1 MQPEFRPSN
10 HSIIYKL
17 GKLKE
22 IDFVNKT
29 SLSNGLRI
37 VTEQIDSVKSISVG
51 IWVKT
56 GSRNETKE
64 QAGVTHFLEHM
75 LFKGTKSRTAFDIA
89 LSMESVG
96 GFLNAFTSSEYT
108 CYYARCVDQE
118 IDRAL
123 DVLSDMVL
131 NPSFPEEEV
140 EKEKKVVIEE
150 MKMYRDSPDDYLFE
164 EFTTKMFDGHQLGR
178 PILGFEET
186 VSSFTR
192 EDLYNY
198 MKDRYRPG
206 NLLVSVA
213 GNVNHDKVVELVSS
227 YFESLPASEVVNE
240 EQPMKEMSTD
250 KLLLTKAIE
259 QTHYLLG
266 RRGMNFN
273 HDDKYLLLLAN
284 TVLGGGMS
292 SRLHQNVREKYGYC
306 YSIQTFNQSYS
317 DSGIWGVY
325 VGTDKEYVEHVH
337 ELVVAELNKIR
348 EELVPEKELKEAK
361 SQLKGKLLLSQENT
375 SNRMMRMAKSEL
387 YFGRFVTLDE
397 LEENIDKVTAEEIL
411 QFSKDFFDQKHFMEA
426 VLSPEEE
433 G

>member
-1 MQPEFRPSN
+1 MKNLQ
-10 HSIIYKL
+10 
-17 GKLKE
+17 E
-22 IDFVNKT
+22 IDLTQKT
-29 SLSNGLRI
+29 ALSNGLRI
-37 VTEQIDSVKSISVG
+37 VTERIDSVKSISVG

-56 GSRNETKE
+56 GSRNETKK

-75 LFKGTKSRTAFDIA
+75 LFKGTEKRTAFDIA

-96 GFLNAFTSSEYT
+96 GYLNAFTSSEYT
-108 CYYARCVDQE
+108 CYYARCVDEE

-213 GNVNHDKVVELVSS
+213 GNVDHNKVVELVSE
-227 YFESLPASEVVNE
+227 YFADLPSSDIVNE
-240 EQPMKEMSTD
+240 DQPMKEMSKD
-250 KLLLTKAIE
+250 KLLLTKSIE

-273 HDDKYLLLLAN
+273 HEDKYLLLLVN

-348 EELVPEKELKEAK
+348 QELVPEKELKEAK

-411 QFSKDFFDQKHFMEA
+411 EFSKEFFDQKYFMEA

-433 G
+433 E

>member
-1 MQPEFRPSN
+1 MEN
-10 HSIIYKL
+10 
-17 GKLKE
+17 LKE
-22 IDFVNKT
+22 IETVQKAT
-29 SLSNGLRI
+29 LANGLRI
-37 VTEQIDSVKSISVG
+37 VTEHIDSVKSISVG

-56 GSRNETKE
+56 GSRNEAKE

-75 LFKGTKSRTAFDIA
+75 LFKGTEKRSAFDIA

-96 GFLNAFTSSEYT
+96 GYLNAFTSSEYT
-108 CYYARCVDQE
+108 CYYARCVDEQ

-164 EFTTKMFDGHQLGR
+164 EFSSKMFEGHQLGR

-186 VSSFTR
+186 VSAFTR
-192 EDLYNY
+192 DDLYDY
-198 MKDRYRPG
+198 MRERYRPG
-206 NLLVSVA
+206 NLLISVA
-213 GNVNHDKVVELVSS
+213 GNVDHDKVVELVNS
-227 YFESLPASEVVNE
+227 YFGEVSAAETSNGA
-240 EQPMKEMSTD
+240 QPMQEMNTD
-250 KLLLTKAIE
+250 KLLLTKSIE
-259 QTHYLLG
+259 QTHYLVG
-266 RRGMNFN
+266 RRGLHYD

-325 VGTDKEYVEHVH
+325 VGTDREYVEHVH
-337 ELVVAELNKIR
+337 ELVVAELGKISN
-348 EELVPEKELKEAK
+348 EIIPAKELDEAK

-375 SNRMMRMAKSEL
+375 SNRMMRLAKSEL
-387 YFGRFVTLDE
+387 YFDRFITLDE
-397 LEENIDKVTAEEIL
+397 LEENIEKVTAEDIQRFAK
-411 QFSKDFFDQKHFMEA
+411 QFFNQKYFMEA
-426 VLSPEEE
+426 VLSPEGE
-433 G
+433 